1 MPTTQPQLGY
11 GKQTEASID
20 QVNQWM
26 RSQPWWQQIKGNSQD
41 IGPQQKQAI
50 LRAAQQNGV
59 VVDEG
64 DMEIDKAGNFNPKG
78 HKLRNTLIVAGIA
91 GAALAAP
98 YAIPAMTGGGGT
110 AAGTT
115 AAATAAGGTAAGT
128 TAAAAGTG
136 GILSQI
142 GTIGSALSP
151 VLGGMAARGAQN
163 NALNDV
169 NQQEAWR
176 QGEAANLSRD
186 KFAISAPQDR
196 LGASTK
202 ASILSN
208 YTPTKVNWGGP
219 GSGLRGELPTYS
231 GGMSGA
237 MGNLDPRTKD
247 LASQLM
253 DDMLAQQQ
261 ARRGSTVSSPQP
273 VMGRSSGLD
282 RAVGTGATI
291 TSILGALGGS
301 GILNRIRRP
310 GATAPSSYLSP
321 NMYAK

>member
-26 RSQPWWQQIKGNSQD
+26 RSQPWWAAIKGNSGD
-41 IGPQQKQAI
+41 INDAQKRAI
-50 LRAAQQNGV
+50 LQKAQQSGV

-91 GAALAAP
+91 GATIATMGAAGVFGGAGGATSAAASAAAP
-98 YAIPAMTGGGGT
+98 
-110 AAGTT
+110 
-115 AAATAAGGTAAGT
+115 AAATTAAGT

-142 GTIGSALSP
+142 GTVGSALSP

-163 NALNDV
+163 NALTDQN
-169 NQQEAWR
+169 NMEAWR
-176 QGEAANLSRD
+176 QGEAANLNRD
-186 KFAISAPQDR
+186 KFAIAAPQAR

-219 GSGLRGELPTYS
+219 GSGLKGEIPTYS

-247 LASQLM
+247 LASLLM
-253 DDMLAQQQ
+253 NDMLDQQKTQ
-261 ARRGSTVSSPQP
+261 RGSTLSAPQP
-273 VMGRSSGLD
+273 LPSQSSGLD

-291 TSILGALGGS
+291 TSILGALGKS
-301 GILNRIRRP
+301 GILNRIKKP
-310 GATAPSSYLSP
+310 TSTAPSGYGDWG
-321 NMYAK
+321 MG